1 MADDMSYRESVL
13 AEPPT
18 GEDRPRPLSHVR
30 HARILD
36 HLAAAGSVGVAALAT
51 ELGVSDMTIRRDL
64 LELERDGRLL
74 RVHGGAVLAETP
86 ASSVAMDSEE
96 PRFDARL
103 RRGSEAKSAI
113 AACAAGIIAGYRTC
127 AIDVGTTTF
136 LMAGH
141 LREADHLKVFTN
153 SLRVSAHL
161 DGGAPEVYVAG
172 GRVRPEEMSV
182 WGPTAVAQFEKL
194 WFDVAV
200 LGTSGMT
207 AEGFFD
213 YSFEDT
219 DMKRVYLR
227 RSGFKILLCDSAKFQ
242 RMSLVQVGT
251 LADINLLVTDA
262 EPPPR
267 IAAALAAAR
276 VEVRLAPPVAGQ

>member
-1 MADDMSYRESVL
+1 MAEELSLPENPV
-13 AEPPT
+13 AEPPS
-18 GEDRPRPLSHVR
+18 GEDRQRLLSHER

-36 HLAAAGSVGVAALAT
+36 QLAVSGSIGVAAIAAA
-51 ELGVSDMTIRRDL
+51 LGVSDMTIRRDL
-64 LELERDGRLL
+64 LELEREGRLV
-74 RVHGGAVLAETP
+74 RVHGGAMLAEAP
-86 ASSVAMDSEE
+86 ASVAMDSEE

-103 RRGSEAKSAI
+103 RRGSEAKAAI
-113 AACAAGIIAGYRTC
+113 AACAAGLVSSYRTA
-127 AIDVGTTTF
+127 AIDVGTTTY

-153 SLRVSAHL
+153 SLRVSTRL

-182 WGPTAVAQFEKL
+182 WGPTAIAQFEKL

-200 LGTSGMT
+200 LGTSGIT

-227 RSGFKILLCDSAKFQ
+227 RSGFRILLCDSAKFQ

-251 LADINLLVTDA
+251 LADINLLITDA
-262 EPPPR
+262 EPPSR

-276 VEVRLAPPVAGQ
+276 VEVRIAPPAAGH

>member
-1 MADDMSYRESVL
+1 MAEDVSFRENSM
-13 AEPPT
+13 AEPPA
-18 GEDRPRPLSHVR
+18 GEDRQRLLSHVR

-36 HLAAAGSVGVAALAT
+36 HLAAAGSVSVAVLAA

-86 ASSVAMDSEE
+86 ASVAMDSEE

-103 RRGSEAKSAI
+103 RRGSDAKSAI
-113 AACAAGIIAGYRTC
+113 AACAAGIVAGYRTC
-127 AIDVGTTTF
+127 AIDVGTTTY

-141 LREADHLKVFTN
+141 LREAGHLKVFTN
-153 SLRVSAHL
+153 SLRVSTHL

-200 LGTSGMT
+200 LGTSGIT
-207 AEGFFD
+207 SEGFFD

-251 LADINLLVTDA
+251 LADINLLITDA
-262 EPPPR
+262 EPPSR

-276 VEVRLAPPVAGQ
+276 VELRIAPPAAGH

>member
-1 MADDMSYRESVL
+1 MAEDVSFRENSM
-13 AEPPT
+13 AEPPA
-18 GEDRPRPLSHVR
+18 GEDRQRLLSHVR

-36 HLAAAGSVGVAALAT
+36 HLAAAGSVSVAVLAA

-86 ASSVAMDSEE
+86 ASVAMDSEE

-103 RRGSEAKSAI
+103 RRGSDAKSAI
-113 AACAAGIIAGYRTC
+113 AACAAGVVAGYRTC
-127 AIDVGTTTF
+127 AIDVGTTTY

-141 LREADHLKVFTN
+141 LREAGHLKVFTN
-153 SLRVSAHL
+153 SLRVSTHL

-200 LGTSGMT
+200 LGTSGIT
-207 AEGFFD
+207 SEGFFD

-251 LADINLLVTDA
+251 LADINLLITDA
-262 EPPPR
+262 EPPSR

-276 VEVRLAPPVAGQ
+276 VELRIAPPAAGH

>member
-1 MADDMSYRESVL
+1 MAEDVSFRESSM
-13 AEPPT
+13 AEPPA
-18 GEDRPRPLSHVR
+18 GEDRQRLLSHVR

-36 HLAAAGSVGVAALAT
+36 HLAAAGSVSVAVLAA

-86 ASSVAMDSEE
+86 ASVAMDSEE

-103 RRGSEAKSAI
+103 RRGSDAKSAI
-113 AACAAGIIAGYRTC
+113 AACAAGIVAGYRTC
-127 AIDVGTTTF
+127 AIDVGTTTY

-141 LREADHLKVFTN
+141 LREAGHLKVFTN
-153 SLRVSAHL
+153 SLRVSTHL

-200 LGTSGMT
+200 LGTSGIT
-207 AEGFFD
+207 SEGFFD

-251 LADINLLVTDA
+251 LADINLLITDA
-262 EPPPR
+262 EPPSR

-276 VEVRLAPPVAGQ
+276 VELRIAPPAAGH

>member
-1 MADDMSYRESVL
+1 MAEDVSFQEKTV
-13 AEPPT
+13 AEPAS
-18 GEDRPRPLSHVR
+18 GEDRQRMLSHVR

-36 HLAAAGSVGVAALAT
+36 QLALTGSVAVAAIAA

-64 LELERDGRLL
+64 LELERDGRLV
-74 RVHGGAVLAETP
+74 RVHGGAVLAEAP
-86 ASSVAMDSEE
+86 ASVAMDSEE
-96 PRFDARL
+96 PRFEARL
-103 RRGSEAKSAI
+103 RRGSEAKAAI
-113 AACAAGIIAGYRTC
+113 AAHAAGIIAGYRTA
-127 AIDVGTTTF
+127 AIDVGTTTY

-141 LREADHLKVFTN
+141 LREAGHLKVFTN
-153 SLRVSAHL
+153 SLRVSTLL

-182 WGPTAVAQFEKL
+182 WGPTAIAQFEKL

-200 LGTSGMT
+200 LGTSGIT

-227 RSGFKILLCDSAKFQ
+227 RSGFRILLCDSAKFQ
-242 RMSLVQVGT
+242 RMSLVQVGA
-251 LADINLLVTDA
+251 LADINMLITDA
-262 EPPPR
+262 EPPSR

-276 VEVRLAPPVAGQ
+276 VDVRIAPPAAGH

>member
-1 MADDMSYRESVL
+1 MAEDLSYRDVP
-13 AEPPT
+13 AEPASTEERGRLP
-18 GEDRPRPLSHVR
+18 SHLR

-36 HLAAAGSVGVAALAT
+36 QLSLAGTISVTGLAA

-64 LELERDGRLL
+64 LEMEREGKLV
-74 RVHGGAVLAETP
+74 RVHGGAMLADAP
-86 ASSVAMDSEE
+86 VPVAMDSEE

-103 RRGSEAKSAI
+103 RRGSDAKSAI
-113 AACAAGIIAGYRTC
+113 AAYAANLIVGYR
-127 AIDVGTTTF
+127 AVALDVGTTTY

-141 LREADHLKVFTN
+141 LREVPHLKLFTN
-153 SLRVSAHL
+153 SLRVSALL
-161 DGGAPEVYVAG
+161 DGGGPEIYVAG

-182 WGPTAVAQFEKL
+182 WGPTAIAQFEKL

-200 LGTSGMT
+200 LGTSGIT

-227 RSGFKILLCDSAKFQ
+227 RSGLRILLCDSAKFQ
-242 RMSLVQVGT
+242 RMSLVQVGSFT
-251 LADINLLVTDA
+251 DINMLITDA

-276 VEVRLAPPVAGQ
+276 VDVRIAPPAASR

>member
-1 MADDMSYRESVL
+1 MADEASFQDKAGTEQVGGDERQRM
-13 AEPPT
+13 
-18 GEDRPRPLSHVR
+18 LSHVR

-36 HLAAAGSVGVAALAT
+36 QLSVARSVSVTAIAAD
-51 ELGVSDMTIRRDL
+51 LGVSDMTIRRDL
-64 LELERDGRLL
+64 VELEREGRLL
-74 RVHGGAVLAETP
+74 RVHGGAVVAEAP
-86 ASSVAMDSEE
+86 ASIVMDSEE

-103 RRGSEAKSAI
+103 RRGSSAKSAI
-113 AACAAGIIAGYRTC
+113 AAYAANLVVGYRTL
-127 AIDVGTTTF
+127 AMDVGTTTY

-141 LREADHLKVFTN
+141 LRDVAHLKVFTN
-153 SLRVSAHL
+153 SLRISTLL

-172 GRVRPEEMSV
+172 GRVRAEEMSV
-182 WGPTAVAQFEKL
+182 YGPTAVAQFEKL
-194 WFDVAV
+194 WFDAAIV
-200 LGTSGMT
+200 GTSGIT

-227 RSGFKILLCDSAKFQ
+227 RSGLRILLCDSAKFQ
-242 RMSLVQVGT
+242 RMSLVQVGAFSEISM
-251 LADINLLVTDA
+251 LITDA

-276 VEVRLAPPVAGQ
+276 VDVRIAPPNPGN

>member
-1 MADDMSYRESVL
+1 MAEDVSFREHSM
-13 AEPPT
+13 AEPPA
-18 GEDRPRPLSHVR
+18 GEDRQRLLSHVR

-36 HLAAAGSVGVAALAT
+36 HLAASGSVSVAVLAA

-86 ASSVAMDSEE
+86 ASVAMDSEE

-103 RRGSEAKSAI
+103 RRGSDAKSAI
-113 AACAAGIIAGYRTC
+113 AACAAGIVAGYRTC
-127 AIDVGTTTF
+127 AIDVGTTTY

-141 LREADHLKVFTN
+141 LREAGHLKVFTN
-153 SLRVSAHL
+153 SLRVSTHL

-200 LGTSGMT
+200 LGTSGIT
-207 AEGFFD
+207 SEGFFD

-251 LADINLLVTDA
+251 LADINLLITDA
-262 EPPPR
+262 EPPSR

-276 VEVRLAPPVAGQ
+276 VELRIAPPAAGH

>member
-1 MADDMSYRESVL
+1 MAEDVSFREHSM
-13 AEPPT
+13 AEPPA
-18 GEDRPRPLSHVR
+18 GEDRQRLLSHVR

-36 HLAAAGSVGVAALAT
+36 HLAAAGSVGVAVLAA

-86 ASSVAMDSEE
+86 ASVAMDSEE

-113 AACAAGIIAGYRTC
+113 AACAAGIVAGYRTC
-127 AIDVGTTTF
+127 AIDVGTTTY

-141 LREADHLKVFTN
+141 LREAGHLKVFTN
-153 SLRVSAHL
+153 SLRVSTHL

-200 LGTSGMT
+200 LGTSGIT
-207 AEGFFD
+207 SEGFFD

-251 LADINLLVTDA
+251 LADINLLITDA
-262 EPPPR
+262 EPPSR

-276 VEVRLAPPVAGQ
+276 VELRIAPPAAGH

>member
-1 MADDMSYRESVL
+1 MMAEDLSYRDVPAVL
-13 AEPPT
+13 ASPEERGRLP
-18 GEDRPRPLSHVR
+18 SHLR

-36 HLAAAGSVGVAALAT
+36 QLSHAGTISVTGLAA

-64 LELERDGRLL
+64 LEMEREGKLV
-74 RVHGGAVLAETP
+74 RVHGGAMLADAP
-86 ASSVAMDSEE
+86 VPVAMDSEE

-103 RRGSEAKSAI
+103 RRGSDAKSAI
-113 AACAAGIIAGYRTC
+113 AAYAANLVVGYRTV
-127 AIDVGTTTF
+127 ALDVGTTTY

-141 LREADHLKVFTN
+141 LREVPHFKLFTN
-153 SLRVSAHL
+153 SLRVSALL
-161 DGGAPEVYVAG
+161 DGGGPEIYVAG

-182 WGPTAVAQFEKL
+182 WGPTAIAQFEKL

-200 LGTSGMT
+200 LGTSGIT

-227 RSGFKILLCDSAKFQ
+227 RSGLRILLCDSAKFQ
-242 RMSLVQVGT
+242 RMSLVHVGSFN
-251 LADINLLVTDA
+251 DINLLITDA

-276 VEVRLAPPVAGQ
+276 VDVRIAPPAASR

>member
-1 MADDMSYRESVL
+1 MMADDVSFQDKSVAEL
-13 AEPPT
+13 AA
-18 GEDRPRPLSHVR
+18 GEDRQRMLSHVR

-36 HLAAAGSVGVAALAT
+36 QLALSGSISVTTIAA

-64 LELERDGRLL
+64 LELEREGRLV

-86 ASSVAMDSEE
+86 ASVAMDSEE

-103 RRGSEAKSAI
+103 RRGSEAKTAI
-113 AACAAGIIAGYRTC
+113 AAYAAGLVAGYRTA
-127 AIDVGTTTF
+127 AIDVGTTTY

-141 LREADHLKVFTN
+141 LRDVGHLKVFTN
-153 SLRVSAHL
+153 SLRVSALL

-172 GRVRPEEMSV
+172 GRVRAEEMSV
-182 WGPTAVAQFEKL
+182 WGPTAIAQFEKL

-200 LGTSGMT
+200 LGTSGVT

-227 RSGFKILLCDSAKFQ
+227 RSGLRILLCDSAKFQ
-242 RMSLVQVGT
+242 RMSLVQVGA
-251 LADINLLVTDA
+251 LADINILITDA

-276 VEVRLAPPVAGQ
+276 VDLRIAPPAPGD